1 MANNLGHPY
10 ANALFEVAKADNT
23 VDAWL
28 TNLERLSE
36 VASSEDFAG
45 LIDNPKIA
53 KEAII
58 EVLLGFLDKAPKSV
72 RQFLEL
78 LQENDRLAVLP
89 DIYTLFEHKVELER
103 NTARAVIQSAY
114 ALNDADTKKFE
125 QLLSKKF
132 DKAITVTVEVHK
144 DLIGGIKILIN
155 DTVIDYSVKGSLAN
169 LTTQLIS

>member
-78 LQENDRLAVLP
+78 LP
-89 DIYTLFEHKVELER
+89 Y
-103 NTARAVIQSAY
+103 
-114 ALNDADTKKFE
+114 LN
-125 QLLSKKF
+125 
-132 DKAITVTVEVHK
+132 IR
-144 DLIGGIKILIN
+144 
-155 DTVIDYSVKGSLAN
+155 
-169 LTTQLIS
+169 